1 MEMPPLIR
9 AKALET
15 HAGSRISFE
24 EFAVLVDYQVMKHA
38 LNYDKIDFV
47 FD

>member
-1 MEMPPLIR
+1 MPPLIR

-15 HAGSRISFE
+15 HTGSPISFE
-24 EFAVLVDYQVMKHA
+24 EFAVLLDYQVMKHA